1 VVQAVAGSSPV
12 AHPHEA
18 PANAGVLLCIAEVP
32 PPRPSTKRPPFSS
45 TGSPGDEGFAE
56 LVELAEHSGS
66 SGLVALDL
74 ITDLSGLLVAG
85 EG

>member
-1 VVQAVAGSSPV
+1 MLGHGRSVRELVLVQRALR
-12 AHPHEA
+12 E
-18 PANAGVLLCIAEVP
+18 AGVEL
-32 PPRPSTKRPPFSS
+32 
-45 TGSPGDEGFAE
+45 GSAGDDGFAE